1 MAKLKIPKKVGAYKI
16 PKAIR
21 KNPILQGMLANKVGR
36 DVLAKALVAGAGA
49 AAAVLVEDRKDVAD
63 TAKTTGRKG
72 AKALGLVG
80 EAFYRASDAAVD
92 VVRDA
97 AGDMLPKKF
106 RKQADENPRKGAA
119 VH

>member
-1 MAKLKIPKKVGAYKI
+1 MAKMKIPKKIAGYKV

-21 KNPILQGMLANKVGR
+21 KNAILKGMWANKTGR

-49 AAAVLVEDRKDVAD
+49 AAAFIVEDRKEVAGA
-63 TAKTTGRKG
+63 AKSGGRKG
-72 AKALGLVG
+72 AKAIGLVG
-80 EAFYRASDAAVD
+80 EAFHRASDAAID

-97 AGDMLPKKF
+97 AGDALPKKF
-106 RKQADENPRKGAA
+106 RKQADKNPSKCVA